1 MAEDVPGYTEL
12 KLRIERDEEGRYR
25 VIAFGP
31 DGATASESLSLPFGD
46 TELDNF
52 VLRVGRPRR
61 GVRSYRSSQMEEAKR
76 FGAQLFEALVAGEV
90 RDVYRAAQGVAQ
102 ADDSGLRVTLYLTD
116 VPELMSVPWE
126 FLYERPGFLA
136 QSIFSPVVRSLD
148 LKRARGPRRVTLP
161 LRILGMVSRP
171 QGFETLDVESEQ
183 QKLADALSP
192 LRDQG
197 LVMLEWLERATL
209 SQLDAVI
216 GRRDEVHVLHYVGHG
231 AYDERTEGGILVLEN
246 EHGQPHE
253 VTGEEI
259 GSLLQ
264 DKRSLQLVVL
274 NSCEGARGSHVDPF
288 SGVASSLVEYGIP
301 AVIGMQFEITDEAAV
316 TFAGR
321 LYGSLAQ
328 GYPVDAALA
337 QARKAIFAAGN
348 DIEFGTPVLFL
359 RAADARLFDLTGPP
373 KQVREEGDLALHL
386 EQRPERAKSGEE
398 IAWLLAIEN
407 TGDSPL
413 RDLSARNAAG
423 DQLAELDELEPG
435 GRHTVRWSEPL
446 DPELRHLITVVA
458 RDPRGSSM
466 SKQIAATVSTVP
478 EPQQQPPRKPEPPTG
493 APPKPASAGGRRRL
507 VTLGVV
513 LAVAAAVAIAVIALG
528 GGGGESPSA
537 TGGGG
542 GGGQQPADSVDGI
555 ALERFDEAKEFTAKV
570 PAESKR
576 GVVEEKQGGG
586 TIYTALYTR
595 DQKINV
601 VIQRSPEVPPVPPS
615 EAAAR
620 AAEKRADEGATE
632 VKAPQHT
639 TVAGRNAYLLT
650 FQHRERARHGIPDMG
665 QVDVANYFFNDSG
678 SGWYTRAAVS
688 TSLPDSEKVAEE
700 LATKLT
706 SSFRPKS

>member
-1 MAEDVPGYTEL
+1 MTEDVPGYAEL
-12 KLRIERDEEGRYR
+12 KLRIERDEDGRYR

-102 ADDSGLRVTLYLTD
+102 ADDRGLRVTLYLTD

-148 LKRARGPRRVTLP
+148 LKRARGPREVSLP

-197 LVMLEWLERATL
+197 LVTLEWLERATL

-246 EHGQPHE
+246 EHGHPHE

-373 KQVREEGDLALHL
+373 KQAREEGDLALHL
-386 EQRPERAKSGEE
+386 EQRPERASS
-398 IAWLLAIEN
+398 
-407 TGDSPL
+407 TG
-413 RDLSARNAAG
+413 
-423 DQLAELDELEPG
+423 
-435 GRHTVRWSEPL
+435 
-446 DPELRHLITVVA
+446 
-458 RDPRGSSM
+458 
-466 SKQIAATVSTVP
+466 STFP
-478 EPQQQPPRKPEPPTG
+478 EPRQQPPRKPEPPTSER
-493 APPKPASAGGRRRL
+493 PKPALAGGRRRL
-507 VTLGVV
+507 AALGVV
-513 LAVAAAVAIAVIALG
+513 LAVAAVVAIAVIALSG
-528 GGGGESPSA
+528 GGGGGDSSSA

-542 GGGQQPADSVDGI
+542 GGGQQPANPVDGI
-555 ALERFDEAKEFTAKV
+555 ALDQFDKAKEFTVKV
-570 PAESKR
+570 PAGSKR
-576 GVVEEKQGGG
+576 GVIEEKQEGGAR
-586 TIYTALYTR
+586 YTALYTP
-595 DQKINV
+595 DQEIDV

-615 EAAAR
+615 DAAAH
-620 AAEKRADEGATE
+620 AAEKRADEGATHVE
-632 VKAPQHT
+632 PPEPET
-639 TVAGRNAYLLT
+639 IAGRNAYLLT
-650 FQHRERARHGIPDMG
+650 FQHNEVARHNVPDMG
-665 QVDVANYFFNDSG
+665 LVDVANYFFNDSG

-688 TSLPDSEKVAEE
+688 TSLHDSEKVAKD
-700 LATKLT
+700 LATRMTK
-706 SSFRPKS
+706 SFRAE